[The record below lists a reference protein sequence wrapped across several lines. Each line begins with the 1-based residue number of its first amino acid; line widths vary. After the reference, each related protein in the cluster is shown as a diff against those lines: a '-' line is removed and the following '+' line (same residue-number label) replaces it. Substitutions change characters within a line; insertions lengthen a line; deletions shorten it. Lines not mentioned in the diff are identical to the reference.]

1 MDNYKFGYP
10 SQCDKC
16 KDLPY
21 IKLKLPTPYH
31 NNVTSSKRVMLIG
44 QDPYIY
50 RDPDR
55 VKCVFM
61 LDQENGQLSKWL
73 NDILGEDIFR
83 GTELYATNVVK
94 CPVKRESSASQK
106 RVISLL
112 QPCFY
117 NCKDYLIKEIT
128 NFKPTI
134 VLTFG
139 EPAHKLFISI
149 LNNDDSIK
157 DSMKEAFT
165 GEFIKANIRNV
176 SFQYSPCLHIRTYRV
191 AYTYG
196 KQVDEFKINLRNN
209 ILNE

>member
-1 MDNYKFGYP
+1 MDIYKYGYP
-10 SQCDKC
+10 RQCDKC
-16 KDLPY
+16 KSLPD
-21 IKLKLPTPYH
+21 IKLRLPVPYH
-31 NNVTSSKRVMLIG
+31 NNVTNSKKAMLIG
-44 QDPYIY
+44 QDPYIHK
-50 RDPDR
+50 DPDR

-73 NDILGEDIFR
+73 NNILGEDIFK

-117 NCKDYLIKEIT
+117 NCKDYLINEIT

-149 LNNDDSIK
+149 LNNSDSFK

-165 GEFIKANIRNV
+165 GEFIKANVRNV

-191 AYTYG
+191 ANTYG
-196 KQVDEFKINLRNN
+196 KQVDEFKKNLHN
-209 ILNE
+209 II